1 MTGGGRNLYGR
12 NLDGPNLD
20 GRNQDGR
27 DPDGHERFKE
37 LAALANSGT
46 LTAREWFELEHHLQT
61 CKDCRQIHN
70 QYRLICSVG
79 MPYLAATYC
88 HAQELEKELEK
99 EQEHWDDSDASEET
113 RDQLLARV
121 RNLERPAAA
130 ESTRASGVPPSLLAL
145 ALHQNVRWAAA
156 AGLAIVVAL
165 GAYHL
170 GARTHPAQNQAS
182 LQFQEQVHSLAA
194 EKHSSDNLI
203 ESQAAT
209 ISQVQDQNTRQQQ
222 EIARLRTSLLALEHH
237 TRELA
242 AAGSATEAQL
252 RAVSEQRDA
261 QLVQLQQAEQSY
273 QKLQAELVSLR
284 AEHDR
289 TILHTAA
296 LESKVTEF
304 AATNRDQERRLGD
317 DEQFLASDRDI
328 RELMGA
334 RKLYIADVFDVDS
347 GSRTRKPF
355 GRVFYTQNKSLI
367 FYAFDLDHQAGV
379 KNASIF
385 QVWGQKDAELT
396 EKTHAM
402 NLGILYMDSES
413 NRRWVLRLD
422 DAKQLAEIDAVFVTV
437 EPHGGS
443 PKPTGKPF
451 LYALLRKEANHP

>member
-1 MTGGGRNLYGR
+1 MKHEGRSL
-12 NLDGPNLD
+12 
-20 GRNQDGR
+20 
-27 DPDGHERFKE
+27 DGHERFRE

-46 LTAREWFELEHHLQT
+46 LGAAESFELERHLQA
-61 CKDCRQIHN
+61 CSDCRKIYD

-79 MPYLAATYC
+79 MPYLAATYS
-88 HAQELEKELEK
+88 HTQELEK
-99 EQEHWDDSDASEET
+99 EQERWDDSEACAEV

-121 RNLERPAAA
+121 REV
-130 ESTRASGVPPSLLAL
+130 ESPTSGGSARASSTLGVPHSLLAL
-145 ALHQNVRWAAA
+145 VMNQNVRWAVAA
-156 AGLAIVVAL
+156 CLAVAVSL

-170 GARTHPAQNQAS
+170 GRRSHPREDGAA

-194 EKHSSDNLI
+194 EKKSSDDI
-203 ESQAAT
+203 VESQAAT
-209 ISQVQDQNTRQQQ
+209 IAQVQEQNAQQQQ
-222 EIARLRTSLLALEHH
+222 EIAKLRASLVTLDRHSK
-237 TRELA
+237 ELA
-242 AAGSATEAQL
+242 DAGSKAGAEL
-252 RAVSEQRDA
+252 RSVSDQRDA
-261 QLVQLQQAEQSY
+261 ELVQLRQAEQSY

-289 TILHTAA
+289 TLLHTTA
-296 LESKVTEF
+296 LESKVEEYT
-304 AATNRDQERRLGD
+304 AANHEQERRLGD

-334 RKLYIADVFDVDS
+334 RKIYIADVFDVDS

-385 QVWGQKDAELT
+385 QVWGQKDAELS
-396 EKTHAM
+396 EKAHAM

-443 PKPTGKPF
+443 LKPTGKPF